1 MATTTHPW
9 AHKAYETYPA
19 KGGILTSATQFSAE
33 HHDWRIIPGLV
44 SVVGITPV
52 YKEGESTRS
61 LGDNSKTMGNLTT

>member
-1 MATTTHPW
+1 MKYIQP
-9 AHKAYETYPA
+9 KV
-19 KGGILTSATQFSAE
+19 GFLTSATQLSAE

-52 YKEGESTRS
+52 YKEGELTQS